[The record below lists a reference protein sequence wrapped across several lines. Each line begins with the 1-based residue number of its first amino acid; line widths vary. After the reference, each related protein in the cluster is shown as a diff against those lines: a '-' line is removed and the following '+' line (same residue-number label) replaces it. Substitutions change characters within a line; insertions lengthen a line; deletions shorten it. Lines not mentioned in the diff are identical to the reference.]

1 LSGLAC
7 KVGLTNMK
15 INIEGLQTW
24 CKTRWRSL
32 YATADSILRAHPVF
46 DWVKLS
52 LFLLKS

>member
-1 LSGLAC
+1 
-7 KVGLTNMK
+7 MK